1 MVLALSR
8 HARRDRLAGVAG
20 PRKQARC
27 HGGENAPPAAALTA
41 GASAHGADGARHALC
56 AERALEWCRPSGSCR
71 SRDVRV
77 HRARSWP
84 RPLLAANPRQEPE
97 DEEPSFTSSPGRR
110 SSQRFFTRMR
120 WNSSSNVGR
129 PRATEEVGDTAS
141 QLDHDAAPLG
151 VGDPLGDDHHRSA
164 PDAGHNRPVP
174 GARPAGERTRPLALI
189 VRRGRLGGLACPGRP
204 RGRAPRPALAWPP
217 RPHVTHG
224 EPHRAKMPRWRSWRW
239 APRAGVSA

>member
-1 MVLALSR
+1 MRSAPSERWNGAARQVRADRGTCAYTALAL
-8 HARRDRLAGVAG
+8 
-20 PRKQARC
+20 
-27 HGGENAPPAAALTA
+27 
-41 GASAHGADGARHALC
+41 
-56 AERALEWCRPSGSCR
+56 GS
-71 SRDVRV
+71 V
-77 HRARSWP
+77 RSWP
-84 RPLLAANPRQEPE
+84 RIRGRSQRTRSTT
-97 DEEPSFTSSPGRR
+97 PSFTSSPGRR

-120 WNSSSNVGR
+120 WNSSANVGR
-129 PRATEEVGDTAS
+129 SRATEEVGDTAS